1 MRSLLVS
8 FVAIALI
15 GGAASVQAEKR
26 IFIIAKNADG
36 FGADRC
42 LAMSQKCGAA
52 TAAAYCKSREFTRA
66 LSYRKVARQEITG
79 GVPMSGPDCG
89 DGKCE
94 EFVAIECA
102 R

>member
-15 GGAASVQAEKR
+15 GGAASARAEKS
-26 IFIIAKNADG
+26 IFIIADNS
-36 FGADRC
+36 GAC
-42 LAMSQKCGAA
+42 PTTGKKCGAA
-52 TAAAYCKSREFTRA
+52 QAAAYCKSREYKRV
-66 LSYRKVARQEITG
+66 LSYRKVARHEITG
-79 GVPMSGPDCG
+79 GVPVGEFACG
-89 DGKCE
+89 QGKCE